1 MGSSQQGKKVPSSLV
16 VEVVYLRKDSVKW
29 MVGFSCLQHLQS
41 SDYVC
46 SNSGVLWSFSGLK
59 YNLPNLRLHRAF
71 SRNPVCACR
80 TLQKV

>member
-46 SNSGVLWSFSGLK
+46 SNNGVFMVILWS
-59 YNLPNLRLHRAF
+59 
-71 SRNPVCACR
+71 
-80 TLQKV
+80 KVQSAKFEAS